1 MDPEI
6 QELRGRLD
14 TLDAERRSINETAGD
29 EALDADQQTRWD
41 AIDTEEAEARTALAA
56 AEERV
61 ARAERVAESRSRWN
75 SLHVGTSV
83 PTDDVDVR
91 SLSGREARDRA
102 LKRADQAGELVE
114 LRDDQKEKI
123 SRLVRS
129 RGVDSHGRETDTD
142 GAQIARR
149 LLLTENDD
157 YRSAWVKAM
166 TSATP
171 AWTPEEARAVAAFR
185 DFETRAMAEG
195 ANTSGGFGVP
205 VLIDPTIILTAGGS
219 LNPFRRI
226 SRVETIT
233 TNKWKG
239 VSSAGV
245 SWSYDAEAAE
255 VSNDSPTLAQP
266 EVPVHMAR
274 GFVPFSIEVAQDYP
288 NFALEVGA
296 LLAEGYDELQA
307 QSFAVGTGTGQPT
320 GIVTALDAD
329 TNVEV
334 VVTTDGALGAVD
346 ITKVWK
352 ALPDRAKAN
361 ATWVMGAGTASD
373 VAALGD
379 AYGTRTSDLTGNLD
393 RLRNRPVEPSSY
405 IPDFAGVTTAQN
417 LIVVGDFRKYLIAER
432 AGMSVELVPHLVG
445 TTNNRPTGQRG
456 WFAYARHGANV
467 IDIRAFRLLQNQ

>member
-1 MDPEI
+1 MDPIE
-6 QELRGRLD
+6 ELRGRIAKSE
-14 TLDAERRSINETAGD
+14 AEQRSIHEAAGEADLD
-29 EALDADQQTRWD
+29 EAQQTRWEE
-41 AIDTEEAEARTALAA
+41 IDTELETARADLQQ
-56 AEERV
+56 AEERA
-61 ARAERVAESRSRWN
+61 ARAQRVAESRARFGSFT
-75 SLHVGTSV
+75 VGESV
-83 PTDDVDVR
+83 ANDDVDVR
-91 SLSGREARDRA
+91 NLSGREARDRA
-102 LKRADQAGELVE
+102 LKRAEVATKDIEF
-114 LRDDQKEKI
+114 RDDQQVKLD
-123 SRLVRS
+123 RLLRS
-129 RGVDSHGRETDTD
+129 TSKDTD
-142 GAQIARR
+142 GSYIARR
-149 LLLTENDD
+149 LLLTENDA
-157 YRSAWVKAM
+157 YRSAFVKAM
-166 TSATP
+166 TSPTP
-171 AWTPEEARAVAAFR
+171 AWTAEESRAVAAFR
-185 DFETRAMAEG
+185 DFEERAMSEG
-195 ANTSGGFGVP
+195 STTSGGFGVP
-205 VLIDPTIILTAGGS
+205 VLIDPTIILTSQES

-255 VSNDSPTLAQP
+255 VSDDSPTLAQP
-266 EVPVHMAR
+266 EVAVHMAR
-274 GFVPFSIEVAQDYP
+274 GFVPWSIELGQDYP
-288 NFALEVGA
+288 GFANEISV

-307 QSFAVGTGTGQPT
+307 QKFAVGSGTNEPW

-373 VAALGD
+373 IAAFGD
-379 AYGTRTSDLTGNLD
+379 AYGTRTSDLTGNLE
-393 RLRNRPVEPSSY
+393 RLRQRPVEASSY

-417 LIVVGDFRKYLIAER
+417 LLVVGDFRKYLIAER
-432 AGMSVELVPHLVG
+432 AGMTVELVPHLIG

-456 WFAYARHGANV
+456 WFAYARSGANV